1 MSGIYK
7 AITEAMKEISPI
19 AKGKKNAEQHFQYR
33 GIDDVMN
40 ELNPILTKHNIFIYP
55 EVIESKRSE
64 RQTQR
69 GGTLLYSILTIRY
82 HFAAED
88 GSEICA
94 TVIGEGMDSGDK
106 ASNKA
111 MAIAFKYACLQTF
124 CIPTVDMPDPDAST
138 PEQTTPKAKT
148 TPPAQKPTSPKN
160 GKPPIPPQDELTCL
174 KNEAWKL
181 IQRLPQ
187 EKQADWINSCEGAN
201 EATLREIIRDLT
213 KLLAVQPQDD
223 LVQLRRNTWELI
235 KKLPTDDQVKWIN
248 QCNGADGQT
257 LKKIYV
263 EVNAILNAPQMPP
276 AKPATPAA
284 PQEKQNEGQRLA
296 EQAANSETAPEPQQP
311 PSAVPPQGTTA
322 NQPVNEQELEIY

>member
-1 MSGIYK
+1 MNGIYK

-40 ELNPILTKHNIFIYP
+40 ELNPILAKHNIFIYP

-88 GSEICA
+88 GSEICV

-124 CIPTVDMPDPDAST
+124 CIPTEDMPDPDANT
-138 PEQTTPKAKT
+138 PEKITPKAKT
-148 TPPAQKPTSPKN
+148 TPPAQKPLPPKN
-160 GKPPIPPQDELTCL
+160 GKPTPQDELTCL
-174 KNEAWKL
+174 KSEAWNL

-187 EKQADWINSCEGAN
+187 EKQADWINSCKGAN
-201 EATLREIIRDLT
+201 MATLKEIIGDVT
-213 KLLAVQPQDD
+213 KLLAAPPQD
-223 LVQLRRNTWELI
+223 
-235 KKLPTDDQVKWIN
+235 
-248 QCNGADGQT
+248 
-257 LKKIYV
+257 
-263 EVNAILNAPQMPP
+263 
-276 AKPATPAA
+276 KPANQQPTPDKEAA
-284 PQEKQNEGQRLA
+284 LTPQGKQNEGQRLA
-296 EQAANSETAPEPQQP
+296 EQAANPEAQGTAPEGEIKP
-311 PSAVPPQGTTA
+311 
-322 NQPVNEQELEIY
+322 NELEIY